1 MKETMNEFKKF
12 ALRGNVIDLAVGMV
26 IGAAFHAIV
35 TALVTN
41 IIMPL
46 LGIIT
51 GGKNLAAL
59 HYTFHSAKIEY
70 GMFLQAIVDFILVA
84 FSIFM
89 AVKMINR
96 FKKKEEAA
104 APPAPPRQE
113 VLLEEIRDLLK
124 K

>member
-12 ALRGNVIDLAVGMV
+12 ALRGNVIDLAVGLV
-26 IGAAFHAIV
+26 IGAAFTAIV
-35 TALVTN
+35 TALVAN

-46 LGIIT
+46 LGIVT
-51 GGKNLAAL
+51 GGNDLSSL
-59 HYTFHSAKIEY
+59 HYTFKDADIKY
-70 GMFLQAIVDFILVA
+70 GIFLQAVLDFVLIA

-89 AVKMINR
+89 TVKMINR

-104 APPAPPRQE
+104 APATPPRQE